1 MNNILKSDLTIGLFV
16 LLFIIVIAFGSF
28 YQNKPPRVVTK
39 DAPAELFSAERAMAH
54 LPYICTKPHSIGT
67 IEHLRI
73 RNYLIDILK
82 SMGLTPEL
90 QIAEVYYPDSYT
102 AATIGN
108 IIVKIPGTNNTKPVL
123 VMGHYDSVDDSYGAS
138 DDGSAIV
145 TMLETL
151 RVLKTQDPLM
161 NDIIF
166 LFTDGEE
173 SGLLGARAFL
183 EQHPLAKD
191 IGLVLNFEAS
201 GTSGQSMLFETSK
214 DNRWIISE
222 FAKAAPYPVA
232 NSMNYEVYRNMPNS
246 TDLTPFKDQG

>member
-1 MNNILKSDLTIGLFV
+1 M
-16 LLFIIVIAFGSF
+16 
-28 YQNKPPRVVTK
+28 YQ
-39 DAPAELFSAERAMAH
+39 
-54 LPYICTKPHSIGT
+54 PHSIGT

-191 IGLVLNFEAS
+191 IGLV
-201 GTSGQSMLFETSK
+201 
-214 DNRWIISE
+214 
-222 FAKAAPYPVA
+222 
-232 NSMNYEVYRNMPNS
+232 
-246 TDLTPFKDQG
+246 